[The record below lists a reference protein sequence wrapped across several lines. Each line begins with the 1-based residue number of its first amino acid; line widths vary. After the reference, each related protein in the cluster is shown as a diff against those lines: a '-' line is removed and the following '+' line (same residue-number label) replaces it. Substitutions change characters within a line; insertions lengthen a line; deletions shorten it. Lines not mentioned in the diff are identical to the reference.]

1 MARLNEEKQQ
11 INFFRGLGIT
21 NLSSVCRGGVFLKSN
36 NKNVISE
43 LLKYAD
49 GEKKQLYKSILL
61 ATIGELFGMIPFLA
75 IAKLIEKIYQAE
87 VSFRTVLYLTLIALF
102 GQVLKGIFTLY
113 STITSHKA
121 TFHILKNIRSLVAE
135 KMLRVPMGVMIDTP
149 IGKFKNL
156 IVDTV
161 SKLEDSMAHFMPEIT
176 SSIVSPVLFLVLIF
190 ALDYRMGLA
199 SLLTIPLG
207 MLGYIGM
214 MKDYEFRSKTYTTAQ
229 NNMNST
235 LVEYINGIEVIKAF
249 NHSAS
254 SYEKFTNAINFF
266 HDSTLAWWKQ
276 SWLWSAF
283 VQAVM
288 PSTLLGTLPIGAYLY
303 MNSKISLSSFIVCI
317 ILPIGFI
324 AHLMKIGK
332 YSEQFNMVKASLDVI
347 EEFLSKEELKR
358 PKEKVIFDDTLYR
371 FENVSFAYDKELV
384 LKNINFEL
392 KPNTVTALV
401 GSSGSGKST
410 IAKLMAGFWD
420 PSNGS
425 IYYGGKKIPEIPFEQ
440 LTNEISYVAQ
450 DNFLFN
456 TSIKENIKMGKP
468 TASDDEVI
476 EAAKAASCHDFIMEL
491 EDGYNT
497 KVGDA
502 GGSLSGGERQ
512 RITIARAMLKQSKVI
527 ILDEATAF
535 ADPENEYLIQSAINN
550 LIKGKTL
557 IVVAHR
563 LSTITNADTILVMK
577 DGEIVENGTHE
588 NLVKKDGVY
597 ASLWKNYVGG
607 LDNEKEEL

>member
-1 MARLNEEKQQ
+1 MKNKGNKAMALLMEYA
-11 INFFRGLGIT
+11 GD
-21 NLSSVCRGGVFLKSN
+21 
-36 NKNVISE
+36 NKRE
-43 LLKYAD
+43 LYR
-49 GEKKQLYKSILL
+49 SIVL
-61 ATIGELFGMIPFLA
+61 AVIGELFGMIPFLA
-75 IAKLIEKIYQAE
+75 VAKLIEKIYLSEA
-87 VSFRTVLYLTLIALF
+87 SFGEILQITLIALS
-102 GQVLKGIFTLY
+102 GQILKGIFTLY

-135 KMLRVPMGVMIDTP
+135 KMLRVPMGVMLDTP

-156 IVDTV
+156 IVDTI

-176 SSIVSPVLFLVLIF
+176 SGVVSPLLFLILIF
-190 ALDYRMGLA
+190 VLDYRMGLA

-214 MKDYEFRSKTYTTAQ
+214 MKDYEIRSKTYTTAQ
-229 NNMNST
+229 NEMNST
-235 LVEYINGIEVIKAF
+235 LVEYVNGIEVIKAF
-249 NHSAS
+249 NNSAS
-254 SYEKFTNAINFF
+254 SYEKFTNAIRFF

-283 VQAVM
+283 IQAVM
-288 PSTLLGTLPIGAYLY
+288 PSTLLGTLPVGAYLY
-303 MNSKISLSSFIVCI
+303 MNSQISLSNFIVCI

-332 YSEQFNMVKASLDVI
+332 YSEQFDMVRVSLGVI
-347 EEFLSKEELKR
+347 EEFLEKKELVR
-358 PKEKVIFDDTLYR
+358 PKERVCLDNTLYR

-384 LKNINFEL
+384 LKNISFEL

-410 IAKLMAGFWD
+410 ISKLMAGFWD
-420 PSNGS
+420 STTGD
-425 IYYGGKKIPEIPFEQ
+425 IFYGGKKISEIPFEQ
-440 LTNEISYVAQ
+440 ITSEISYVAQ

-468 TASDDEVI
+468 NASDEEVI
-476 EAAKAASCHDFIMEL
+476 EAAKAASCHNFIMEL
-491 EDGYNT
+491 ENGYDT

-502 GGSLSGGERQ
+502 GGALSGGERQ
-512 RITIARAMLKQSKVI
+512 RITIARAILKEAKVI

-535 ADPENEYLIQSAINN
+535 ADPENEHLIQEAINN

-563 LSTITNADTILVMK
+563 LSTITKADTILVLK
-577 DGEIVENGTHE
+577 DGEIVESGVHKELLDKN
-588 NLVKKDGVY
+588 GVY
-597 ASLWKNYVGG
+597 KSLWRNYVDG
-607 LDNEKEEL
+607 LGEVEGER

>member
-1 MARLNEEKQQ
+1 MKNKGNKAMALLMEYA
-11 INFFRGLGIT
+11 GD
-21 NLSSVCRGGVFLKSN
+21 
-36 NKNVISE
+36 NKRE
-43 LLKYAD
+43 LYR
-49 GEKKQLYKSILL
+49 SIVL
-61 ATIGELFGMIPFLA
+61 AVIGELFGMIPFLA
-75 IAKLIEKIYQAE
+75 VAKLIEKIYLSEA
-87 VSFRTVLYLTLIALF
+87 SFGEILQITLIALS
-102 GQVLKGIFTLY
+102 GQILKGIFTLY

-135 KMLRVPMGVMIDTP
+135 KMLRVPMGVMLDTP

-156 IVDTV
+156 IVDTI

-176 SSIVSPVLFLVLIF
+176 SGVVSPLLFLILIF
-190 ALDYRMGLA
+190 VLDYRMGLA

-214 MKDYEFRSKTYTTAQ
+214 MKDYEIRSKTYTTAQ
-229 NNMNST
+229 NEMNST
-235 LVEYINGIEVIKAF
+235 LVEYVNGIEVIKAF
-249 NHSAS
+249 NNSAS
-254 SYEKFTNAINFF
+254 SYEKFTNAIRFF

-283 VQAVM
+283 IQAVM
-288 PSTLLGTLPIGAYLY
+288 PSTLLGTLPVGAYLY
-303 MNSKISLSSFIVCI
+303 MNSQISLSNFIVCI

-332 YSEQFNMVKASLDVI
+332 YSEQFDMVRVSLGVI
-347 EEFLSKEELKR
+347 EEFLEKKELVR
-358 PKEKVIFDDTLYR
+358 PKERVCLDNTLYR

-384 LKNINFEL
+384 LKNISFEL

-410 IAKLMAGFWD
+410 ISKLMAGFWD
-420 PSNGS
+420 STTGD
-425 IYYGGKKIPEIPFEQ
+425 IFYGGKKISEIPFEQ
-440 LTNEISYVAQ
+440 ITSEISYVAQ

-468 TASDDEVI
+468 NASDEEVI
-476 EAAKAASCHDFIMEL
+476 EAAKAASCHNFIMEL
-491 EDGYNT
+491 ENGYDT

-502 GGSLSGGERQ
+502 GGALSGGERQ
-512 RITIARAMLKQSKVI
+512 RITIARAILKEAKVI

-535 ADPENEYLIQSAINN
+535 ADPENEHLIQEAINN

-563 LSTITNADTILVMK
+563 LSTITKADTILVLK
-577 DGEIVENGTHE
+577 DGEIVESGVHKELLDKN
-588 NLVKKDGVY
+588 GVY
-597 ASLWKNYVGG
+597 TSLWRNYVDG
-607 LDNEKEEL
+607 LGEVEGER